1 MVSSSSFARID
12 MILKKSSSLLL
23 GLFAFF
29 LVVITRTHQPA
40 LNNASRRLVAP
51 PPQLKHF
58 VFGFNEVVAD
68 SLWIRTIQDFDY
80 CDQVQSHNLC
90 KGNSWLYKMLDATTD
105 LSPQFRIP
113 YAAGGLALTV
123 LISDVEGATKIFEKG
138 VRSLPKDWTISYRA
152 AYHYL
157 YEVKDKKRA
166 AELLTQAGD
175 NGAPPWVFSLAGR
188 LYSDSGELELAQQLL
203 QEMKDTNQD
212 PTLIKRLEDKIESM
226 KKAPK

>member
-1 MVSSSSFARID
+1 M
-12 MILKKSSSLLL
+12 L
-23 GLFAFF
+23 GIFAFA
-29 LVVITRTHQPA
+29 LVIVSNLSHTTELSQKRI
-40 LNNASRRLVAP
+40 LIAP
-51 PPQLKHF
+51 VPQLQHLS
-58 VFGFNEVVAD
+58 FGYKEVMAD
-68 SLWIRTIQDFDY
+68 SFWIRTIQDFDY
-80 CDQVQSHNLC
+80 CEETVGPNQC
-90 KGNSWLYKMLDATTD
+90 KNSSWLFRMLDLITD

-113 YAAGGLALTV
+113 YAAGGLSLTV
-123 LISDVEGATKIFEKG
+123 LISDIEGATKIFEKG
-138 VRSLPKDWTISYRA
+138 VKNLPKDWTISYRA

-166 AELLTQAGD
+166 AELLIQAGE
-175 NGAPPWVFSLAGR
+175 NGAPPWVFALAGR